1 MFQFIE
7 SIKIE
12 DQEIFLLELHQKRV
26 NQTFAHFGKEGSID
40 LEKIFKNMN
49 HDEDGLYKLKITYDL
64 DKRFRTMMIPYAI
77 PEIHD
82 FQLVENN
89 SYDYSFK
96 FEDRKELEKMK
107 MMAKAE
113 EIIIVKN
120 NHITDTSFSNLL
132 FLKGKEWFTP
142 STYLLNG
149 VQRQN
154 LLKKKKIKEME
165 ITLQNIKEFSHF
177 QLINALNDF
186 DDTFI
191 YPIHKIN
198 NLPGNNDYLD
208 Y

>member
-40 LEKIFKNMN
+40 LEKIFKNLN

-96 FEDRKELEKMK
+96 FDDRKELEKMK